1 MTSNGKGLTR
11 RRLMAAGSA
20 ALVSPLIFKLA
31 GGATPANAGELEIV
45 YLISDD
51 CIGCHYCF
59 NECPESAIHWGD
71 DKYVIDQDKC
81 VQCGTCAEV
90 CNISAAHPAVR
101 EGGGNG

>member
-1 MTSNGKGLTR
+1 MTLTGKKLNR
-11 RRLMAAGSA
+11 RKFIAAGSA

-31 GGATPANAGELEIV
+31 GGTASAEATEMEIIYV
-45 YLISDD
+45 ISTD
-51 CIGCHYCF
+51 CIGCHFCF

-90 CNISAAHPAVR
+90 CNISAAHPEIR
-101 EGGGNG
+101 P

>member
-1 MTSNGKGLTR
+1 MTFTGKKFTR
-11 RRLMAAGSA
+11 RKFMAAGGA
-20 ALVSPLIFKLA
+20 AFASPLIFKLA
-31 GGATPANAGELEIV
+31 GGAAPAQAVEMEIMYV
-45 YLISDD
+45 ISDD

-90 CNISAAHPAVR
+90 CNISAAHPEIR
-101 EGGGNG
+101 S